1 VAKGVRVAYR
11 PDMMELYRSP
21 MARLT
26 GKQEAGLFLLQI
38 SQQEKPTMS
47 QVAVDEENQVEHWW
61 VEKQFWLKYRQHFTN
76 FGYLPQQKI
85 NTNTGRQHMLEK
97 Y

>member
-1 VAKGVRVAYR
+1 
-11 PDMMELYRSP
+11 MIELYRSP

-38 SQQEKPTMS
+38 CQQEKPTIS

-61 VEKQFWLKYRQHFTN
+61 IEKQFWLKYREHFQN
-76 FGYLPQQKI
+76 FGYLPAQKI
-85 NTNTGRQHMLEK
+85 NTATGKAHMMEK